1 MKSAV
6 MEQEK
11 REHRRRT
18 IELEQHELQDVFL
31 RAGEVPWAPQGRI
44 IPMGGHGRP
53 HFRLVK
59 HYPLVNSHNYGK
71 SPFSMGK
78 STISMAIFNSYVKLP
93 EGRKFAQILYYPKV
107 N

>member
-78 STISMAIFNSYVKLP
+78 STIF
-93 EGRKFAQILYYPKV
+93 Q
-107 N
+107 